1 MRFLH
6 TSDWHLGRSFH
17 GQGTLEVQRAV
28 LDELTGWVREHRVD
42 VVLVAGDV
50 YDQAQPRAEVVE
62 LLGRALADL
71 RAAGA
76 RLVLTS
82 GNHDSAARLGFG
94 GPLLE
99 PGGVHLRTRVE
110 DVDRPVVLPDPAGGT
125 VLVYGVPYL
134 EPRAV
139 AGALDAEPDHPSVTA
154 AALDRV
160 RADAARR
167 RTELPGPVAVVVLAH
182 TFASGA
188 AESDSERDLNVG
200 GLGTVPPSVF
210 AGADYTALGHLHR
223 RQAVTDTVRYSGSPV
238 AYSFSEAGHAKGA
251 WLVDLEPGAAPEARA
266 LDHRH
271 GHRLARLRGTLA
283 ELLADPALAVHE
295 DALCQVVLTD
305 EHRPPHPMDTVR
317 SRFPRTLELRFEPAG
332 APPERDR
339 SYAARVARAES
350 PLEVCSAFYEH
361 VRRRPVADDEAR
373 VLGSAVESV
382 RAGEAP
388 A

>member
-62 LLGRALADL
+62 LLGRALAEL

-76 RLVLTS
+76 QLVLTS

-139 AGALDAEPDHPSVTA
+139 AGALAAEPDHPAVTA
-154 AALDRV
+154 SALDRV

-167 RTELPGPVAVVVLAH
+167 RTALPGPVAVVVLAH

-188 AESDSERDLNVG
+188 AGSDSERDLNVG

-238 AYSFSEAGHAKGA
+238 AYSFSEAGQTKGA
-251 WLVDLEPGAAPEARA
+251 WLVDLEPGGVPRVRA
-266 LDHRH
+266 LDHGH

-283 ELLADPALAVHE
+283 ELLEDPSLAVHE

-332 APPERDR
+332 APPERER
-339 SYAARVARAES
+339 GYAARVARAES

-382 RAGEAP
+382 RAGETP

>member
-28 LDELTGWVREHRVD
+28 LAELVGWVREHAVD
-42 VVLVAGDV
+42 VVLVPGDV

-62 LLGRALADL
+62 LLGGALADL

-76 RLVLTS
+76 QLVLTS
-82 GNHDSAARLGFG
+82 GNHDSAMRLGFG

-110 DVDRPVVLPDPAGGT
+110 DVDRPVVLPDPAGGA

-139 AGALDAEPDHPSVTA
+139 ATALGTTPDHPSVTA

-167 RTELPGPVAVVVLAH
+167 REELQGPVAVVVLAH

-188 AESDSERDLNVG
+188 AGTDSERDLNVG

-223 RQAVTDTVRYSGSPV
+223 RQLVTDTVRYSGSPV
-238 AYSFSEAGHAKGA
+238 AYSFSETDHRKGA
-251 WLVDLEPGAAPEARA
+251 WLVDLAPGSAPEVRT
-266 LDHRH
+266 LDHAH

-283 ELLADPALAVHE
+283 ELLADPALTVHE

-305 EHRPPHPMDTVR
+305 DHRPPHPMDSVR
-317 SRFPRTLELRFEPAG
+317 TRFPRTLELRFEPAA
-332 APPERDR
+332 APEDRERT
-339 SYAARVARAES
+339 YAARVARAEGA
-350 PLEVCSAFYEH
+350 LEVCSAFYEH
-361 VRRRPVADDEAR
+361 VRRRPVAEDEAR
-373 VLGSAVESV
+373 VLGAVVESV
-382 RAGEAP
+382 RAGEVP

>member
-17 GQGTLEVQRAV
+17 GQGTLDVQREV
-28 LDELTGWVREHRVD
+28 LAEIVGWVREHAVD
-42 VVLVAGDV
+42 VVLVPGDV

-62 LLGRALADL
+62 LLGRALADV

-76 RLVLTS
+76 QLVLTS
-82 GNHDSAARLGFG
+82 GNHDSAVRLGFG

-139 AGALDAEPDHPSVTA
+139 AAALDTAPDHPSVTA

-167 RTELPGPVAVVVLAH
+167 RAELDGPVAVVVLAH
-182 TFASGA
+182 TFASGS
-188 AESDSERDLNVG
+188 AETDSERDLNVG

-223 RQAVTDTVRYSGSPV
+223 RQSVTATVRYSGSPV
-238 AYSFSEAGHAKGA
+238 AYSFSEEGQTKGA
-251 WLVDLEPGAAPEARA
+251 WLVDLVPGGPPEIRP
-266 LDHRH
+266 LDHAH

-283 ELLADPALAVHE
+283 GLLEDPRHAWAE
-295 DALCQVVLTD
+295 DALCQVVLED
-305 EHRPPHPMDTVR
+305 DHRPPHPMDSLRT
-317 SRFPRTLELRFEPAG
+317 RFPRTLELRFEPAN
-332 APPERDR
+332 APEDRERT
-339 SYAARVARAES
+339 YAARVARAES
-350 PLEVCSAFYEH
+350 PLEVCAAFYEH
-361 VRRRPVADDEAR
+361 VRRRPVAEDEAR
-373 VLGSAVESV
+373 VLGAVVEDV

>member
-1 MRFLH
+1 M
-6 TSDWHLGRSFH
+6 
-17 GQGTLEVQRAV
+17 
-28 LDELTGWVREHRVD
+28 
-42 VVLVAGDV
+42 
-50 YDQAQPRAEVVE
+50 
-62 LLGRALADL
+62 
-71 RAAGA
+71 
-76 RLVLTS
+76 
-82 GNHDSAARLGFG
+82 RLGFG

-139 AGALDAEPDHPSVTA
+139 AAALGAEPDHPSVTA

-167 RTELPGPVAVVVLAH
+167 REGTADPVAVVVLAH

-188 AESDSERDLNVG
+188 AETDSERDLNVG

-223 RQAVTDTVRYSGSPV
+223 RQSVTAGIRYSGSPV
-238 AYSFSEAGHAKGA
+238 AYSFSEEGQTKGA
-251 WLVDLEPGAAPEARA
+251 WLVDLVPGGAPEVRP
-266 LDHRH
+266 LDHGH

-283 ELLADPALAVHE
+283 ALLEDPALAVHE

-305 EHRPPHPMDTVR
+305 DHRPPHPMDSVR
-317 SRFPRTLELRFEPAG
+317 ARFPRTLELRFEPAR
-332 APPERDR
+332 PPAEGERT
-339 SYAARVARAES
+339 YAARVARAEG

-361 VRRRPVADDEAR
+361 VRRRPMADDEAR
-373 VLGSAVESV
+373 VLGAVVDAV
-382 RAGEAP
+382 RAGEVSA
-388 A
+388 